1 MYSPNNNSS
10 GPIQAGNSCSNNN
23 NKHSRKIVNK
33 GNPDINSRERT
44 KSHNDDDISIHASG
58 DEIEDNAN
66 KKELGSNVSGAGGDH
81 EPLSSYSSKVRS
93 DDEEYSSHNSSD
105 PTCSQ
110 SQWD

>member
-1 MYSPNNNSS
+1 M
-10 GPIQAGNSCSNNN
+10 
-23 NKHSRKIVNK
+23 NK

-66 KKELGSNVSGAGGDH
+66 KKELGSNVSGAGGEH

-93 DDEEYSSHNSSD
+93 EDEEYSSHNSSD
-105 PTCSQ
+105 PTCS
-110 SQWD
+110 SLKGIEKKAKKEMSKETFSKLRKI